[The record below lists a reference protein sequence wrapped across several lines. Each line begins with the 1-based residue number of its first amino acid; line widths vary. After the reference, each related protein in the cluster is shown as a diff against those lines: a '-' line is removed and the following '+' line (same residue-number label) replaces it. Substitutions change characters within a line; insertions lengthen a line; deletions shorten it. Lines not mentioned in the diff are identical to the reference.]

1 MIDNARPGPTETRW
15 GVGFRDYDECMDYIR
30 ANGRA
35 NVLRSFS

>member
-15 GVGFRDYDECMDYIR
+15 GVRFRDCDECMDNIR